1 MCALQFTVT
10 VLFPKDN
17 DNMYELSQSK
27 AFPSYPERN
36 PYSISL
42 GSHHKLKGNFHNAQ
56 SPWCPSNEG
65 GCPQIPC
72 NKILLRRHQPSIY
85 KSKSDGIH
93 TVNVKGVW
101 GCCWLLLTL
110 AIWDPAE
117 VGVML
122 SGNMGQQAV
131 LKFPAASGTTP
142 IARGFTPGNFTNQ
155 IQVDFWELRPQQVW
169 CDGYGPRKFCVCGA
183 PSPVS
188 THGRHCQ
195 KGCDR
200 GGSSESMD
208 CSSSQI
214 YCYSARGHR
223 LVRRHAGAHSACSA
237 VSCWRR
243 ECSACRWRLPAAT
256 TAQAAEWVGTTTMD
270 LSCSCSHS

>member
-1 MCALQFTVT
+1 MCALQFTKT

-42 GSHHKLKGNFHNAQ
+42 SSHHKLKGKFHNAQ

-72 NKILLRRHQPSIY
+72 NKIPLRRHQPWLPS
-85 KSKSDGIH
+85 
-93 TVNVKGVW
+93 TRVKATASTLWIWRESEAAAGSSW
-101 GCCWLLLTL
+101 HLPFETLL
-110 AIWDPAE
+110 
-117 VGVML
+117 
-122 SGNMGQQAV
+122 SRNMGQQAV
-131 LKFPAASGTTP
+131 PTFPGASGTTP
-142 IARGFTPGNFTNQ
+142 ITRGFTPTNFTNQ

-169 CDGYGPRKFCVCGA
+169 CDGYGPRKFCICGP

-200 GGSSESMD
+200 GGSSEWMD

-214 YCYSARGHR
+214 CCSSARGHR
-223 LVRRHAGAHSACSA
+223 VVRRHAGALSACSA
-237 VSCWRR
+237 VPCWRL
-243 ECSACRWRLPAAT
+243 SAAT
-256 TAQAAEWVGTTTMD
+256 TAQAIEWVGTTTMD